1 MRTRVKTVLS
11 LAVTALATS
20 VFASAGVE
28 SIVKFHRIDDRVA
41 IGGQPTPE
49 QIAVL
54 ADGGF
59 QAVVNLREESEEND
73 GFHARAA
80 RQAGLQ
86 FFRVPVSPQSPS
98 DAAVEKFLLVMDD
111 ETIYPVYIYCASG
124 NRAAALWMIRR
135 VLRDGWTL
143 EKAEAEA
150 VAAGLTREALL
161 DFARGYVARHPQA
174 PGGAR

>member
-1 MRTRVKTVLS
+1 MRARVKMVLS
-11 LAVTALATS
+11 LAAAALSTA
-20 VFASAGVE
+20 VFASVGVE
-28 SIVKFHRIDDRVA
+28 SIDKFHRIDARVA